1 LEIVIIPL
9 VVFVGSI
16 LTFFSGFGLGTLLL
30 PAFCAFFPIE
40 VAVFAT
46 AIVHFFNSLFKV
58 IFVYKGINY
67 SLLVRFAPTAIIF
80 AFLGSWFLSNLDS
93 FNDEIRYNLLFF
105 QNSITPIKITIGLT
119 MIGFAFIEFFYKKK
133 SFEIT
138 PTRLFIGGAL
148 SGFFGGLSGHQG
160 AFRSM
165 FLAKANVTK
174 EEFVATSSAIGFL
187 IDISRITMYFTSFS
201 ILKSSEIGSYPIL
214 IISVVVAF
222 IGSYVGSK
230 LLGKTTIGSI
240 QKTVAIF
247 LLLVGIL
254 VTLGFI

>member
-1 LEIVIIPL
+1 MEIIIIPI
-9 VVFVGSI
+9 VVFVGSV

-30 PAFCAFFPIE
+30 PVFCAFFPIE

-58 IFVYKGINY
+58 VFVYQGINY
-67 SLLVRFAPTAIIF
+67 SLLMKFAPIAVVC
-80 AFLGSWFLSNLDS
+80 AFLGGGLLGYLDS
-93 FNDEIRYNLLFF
+93 FNNEIRYDFSIF
-105 QNSITPIKITIGLT
+105 KNSITPIKIVVGFT

-138 PTRLFIGGAL
+138 STRLFIGGAL

-165 FLAKANVTK
+165 FLSKANVTK

-187 IDISRITMYFTSFS
+187 IDISRLTIYFISLS
-201 ILKSSEIGSYPIL
+201 IVKSTEMVFNPVLFVSVIVAFAGSYL
-214 IISVVVAF
+214 
-222 IGSYVGSK
+222 GSK
-230 LLGKTTIGSI
+230 LLSKTTINSI

-247 LLLVGIL
+247 LFVFGVLIC
-254 VTLGFI
+254 LGFL

>member
-1 LEIVIIPL
+1 LEIVIIPI
-9 VVFVGSI
+9 VVFVGSV

-30 PAFCAFFPIE
+30 PVFCAFFPIE

-58 IFVYKGINY
+58 IFVYQGINY
-67 SLLVRFAPTAIIF
+67 SLLMKFAPIAVVC
-80 AFLGSWFLSNLDS
+80 AFLGGGLLGYLDS
-93 FNDEIRYNLLFF
+93 FNNEIKYDFSIF
-105 QNSITPIKITIGLT
+105 KNSITPIKIVVGFT

-138 PTRLFIGGAL
+138 STRLFIGGAL

-165 FLAKANVTK
+165 FLSKANVTK

-187 IDISRITMYFTSFS
+187 IDVSRLTIYFTSLS
-201 ILKSSEIGSYPIL
+201 VLKSSAVISNPTLLISILIAFLGSYT
-214 IISVVVAF
+214 
-222 IGSYVGSK
+222 GSK
-230 LLGKTTIGSI
+230 LLAKTTIKSI

-247 LLLVGIL
+247 LLIIGIL
-254 VTLGFI
+254 ICLGFI